1 MEWDEGGVGREAHT
15 GGAYVYIQLIH
26 YVVQQKL
33 THCKASV
40 SFIYTLIKKIKIQKL
55 NTFFLKLFILFYFI
69 LVWNQATPL
78 SKLPVR

>member
-15 GGAYVYIQLIH
+15 GGACVYIQLIH

>member
-1 MEWDEGGVGREAHT
+1 MGREAHT

-55 NTFFLKLFILFYFI
+55 NTFFFKVVHPVLFY
-69 LVWNQATPL
+69 L
-78 SKLPVR
+78 SLESSHPSK